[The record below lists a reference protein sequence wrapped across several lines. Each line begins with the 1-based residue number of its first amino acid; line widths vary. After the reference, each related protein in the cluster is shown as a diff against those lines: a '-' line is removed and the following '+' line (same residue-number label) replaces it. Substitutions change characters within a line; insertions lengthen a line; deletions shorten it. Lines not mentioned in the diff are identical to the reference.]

1 MSDQNFRWIVVV
13 LLVANTFLVCALA
26 GAGFVYLRNDP
37 AAAAARMPLAG
48 EQLPTTEREAFRRS
62 LSDARRTMRE
72 TSAEARQARIEAA
85 SLMGAE
91 TLDPEA
97 LSAALERAR
106 KAEYEVRAATEMQ
119 AVEFART
126 LSLEARRRLA
136 EGLLAR
142 EAPKPATK

>member
-1 MSDQNFRWIVVV
+1 
-13 LLVANTFLVCALA
+13 
-26 GAGFVYLRNDP
+26 
-37 AAAAARMPLAG
+37 
-48 EQLPTTEREAFRRS
+48 
-62 LSDARRTMRE
+62 
-72 TSAEARQARIEAA
+72 
-85 SLMGAE
+85 MGAE

>member
-13 LLVANTFLVCALA
+13 LLVVNTFLVCAIA
-26 GAGFVYLRNDP
+26 GAGFVYLKNDP
-37 AAAAARMPLAG
+37 AAVAARMPLAG
-48 EQLPTTEREAFRRS
+48 EQLPKAEREAFRRS

-106 KAEYEVRAATEMQ
+106 KAEYEVRAATELQ
-119 AVEFART
+119 AAEFART

>member
-26 GAGFVYLRNDP
+26 GAGFVYLRNDT

-48 EQLPTTEREAFRRS
+48 EQLPKTERESFRRS

>member
-48 EQLPTTEREAFRRS
+48 EQLPKTEREAFRRS

-72 TSAEARQARIEAA
+72 TSAEARRARIEAA
-85 SLMGAE
+85 SLMGQKRL
-91 TLDPEA
+91 TRRHCPQR
-97 LSAALERAR
+97 LS
-106 KAEYEVRAATEMQ
+106 VP
-119 AVEFART
+119 
-126 LSLEARRRLA
+126 ARRNMRS
-136 EGLLAR
+136 
-142 EAPKPATK
+142 APQPRCRPWSSPAHCR

>member
-26 GAGFVYLRNDP
+26 GAGFVYLRNGP

-48 EQLPTTEREAFRRS
+48 EQLPKTEREAFRRS